1 MAGAVFDGRAAAE
14 SNITVTGGA
23 FNLCLMADG
32 RIAFSTGC
40 LGTSTYGYR
49 ASPFCLCRS
58 AYCRTIVACALL
70 PILTAFVPFAFA
82 FVPMDNAE
90 PSVSPGAVGFPSAAA
105 L

>member
-49 ASPFCLCRS
+49 AFPFCLCRS
-58 AYCRTIVACALL
+58 TYCRTIAACRLCIVTKSNGTGTAGSRHIPQRGRAVAGRCSSHG
-70 PILTAFVPFAFA
+70 
-82 FVPMDNAE
+82 NC
-90 PSVSPGAVGFPSAAA
+90 
-105 L
+105 

>member
-1 MAGAVFDGRAAAE
+1 MAGAVFDGCAAAE

-49 ASPFCLCRS
+49 AFPFCLCRS
-58 AYCRTIVACALL
+58 AYCRTIVACRLCK
-70 PILTAFVPFAFA
+70 
-82 FVPMDNAE
+82 
-90 PSVSPGAVGFPSAAA
+90 
-105 L
+105 

>member
-1 MAGAVFDGRAAAE
+1 MAGAVFDGCAAAE

-49 ASPFCLCRS
+49 AFPFCLCRS
-58 AYCRTIVACALL
+58 AYCRTIVACRLCIRATELVPLAVVTYPKEVAL
-70 PILTAFVPFAFA
+70 
-82 FVPMDNAE
+82 
-90 PSVSPGAVGFPSAAA
+90 
-105 L
+105 